1 MVTST
6 LYASTRSTKKWPS
19 CVFVCYILAL
29 ILVAAACGRRGA
41 GSGPRSPQEELRSFH
56 LQDDFNIQLFASE
69 SDVMSPVEMVFD
81 ENGRIY
87 VAEMLDYPADP
98 SPGKPARSR
107 IRLLETND
115 DGRIIRSTI
124 FAENVLQVSGI
135 MPWKGGLIVTSAP
148 DILYMK
154 DTNGDGKADVREV
167 LYTGFLKG
175 DPEVRI
181 TNPRLGIDNWI
192 YCSNDGQEGRIKSP
206 KHPDWPPVSVGG
218 ADFRFR
224 LDRDGNPAE
233 PASGPT
239 EFGSTFDVW
248 GNRFISQNTMH
259 IRHVVVPMQ
268 YLARSPL
275 LDVGAVA
282 LDISDHGRP
291 SGRMYP
297 MAPPPAWRVERTRLR
312 QQAYRENHME
322 SVRPLDPSTEMAEGY
337 FTAASGGT
345 IYSGD
350 QFPGKYQGNLFTG
363 DVSGNLI
370 HRDILTP
377 DGVTFIASRAPEDR
391 EREFLAATDPWFRP
405 CNFANAPDGNL
416 YVMDIYR
423 EFIETPES
431 IPATLKKMMN
441 LWNGDTTGR
450 IYRLVPKN
458 ASHKRS
464 LKSNLGSATIP
475 ELVKN
480 LENSNGWHRDT
491 AHRLLIERQ
500 DATAVPFL
508 KELLQRSQF
517 PPARIHALW
526 VLESLSAVDAP
537 TAIKALRDPHPR
549 VREHAVRVAEALI
562 ATSRP
567 VAQALLAMT
576 SDSDARVQ
584 YQLAFTLGQLN
595 GEPRLGALAEV
606 ASHHANDHW
615 FRIAILSSVHDAA
628 AQFFDRV
635 RTTTQLMSEPEF
647 LSQLASLIGAKHDP
661 QEIAHFLRALPQLK
675 QPDAGLSGLSK
686 GLRLSGVRAVR
697 VPGAEALLMRYLNSS
712 SEQMQEA
719 AWETARYLEMP
730 GLTKKATAD
739 ALASDLDIKR
749 RTHAVQ
755 VLRSAQYSSAGPV
768 LRKILESQPA
778 SELQSAAIE
787 SLAAFDDPDVA
798 PALIANW
805 NSYDPKARKKALSA
819 LLNQQQRVP
828 VVLQA
833 LKNHQM
839 EINAIDAAGRAR
851 LFQYS
856 DRSIAESARRLFQS
870 DRSDR
875 ASVVERYRD
884 VLQMDGDPAHGK
896 KAFEETCGKCHL
908 PRKQGGR
915 VGPDLSGIS
924 NKTKEE
930 LLTSI
935 LNPSYAIEPQFTN
948 YIITTKDGSLLDGI
962 IVNQTPGTITVRGNS
977 EQDETLLRKNIVEI
991 RASKISLMPDD
1002 LEKSL
1007 SRKDLADV
1015 ISYLEGDL

>member
-1 MVTST
+1 MR
-6 LYASTRSTKKWPS
+6 LR
-19 CVFVCYILAL
+19 CYLLAL
-29 ILVAAACGRRGA
+29 VSVIAACGRRSG
-41 GSGPRSPQEELRSFH
+41 GPGPRSPQDELRSFH
-56 LQDDFNIQLFASE
+56 LHDDFNIELFVSE
-69 SDVMSPVEMVFD
+69 PDVMSPVEMVFD

-98 SPGKPARSR
+98 PPGKAARSR
-107 IRLLETND
+107 IRLLETD
-115 DGRIIRSTI
+115 SQGKIVRTTI
-124 FAENVLQVSGI
+124 FADNVLEVSGI
-135 MPWKGGLIVTSAP
+135 MPWKGGLVVTSAP

-154 DTNGDGKADVREV
+154 DTNGDGKADIREV

-192 YCSNDGQEGRIKSP
+192 YCSNDGQQASIKTP
-206 KHPDWPPVSVGG
+206 KHPEWPPISVGG

-224 LDRDGNPAE
+224 LDRDGHPAE

-248 GNRFISQNTMH
+248 GNRFISQNTIH
-259 IRHVVVPMQ
+259 VRHVVVPMQ
-268 YLARSPL
+268 YLARAPL
-275 LDVGAVA
+275 LDVGAVS

-297 MAPPPAWRVERTRLR
+297 LAQPPAWRVERTRLR
-312 QQAYRENHME
+312 QQLYHENHME
-322 SVRPLDPSTEMAEGY
+322 SVRPLDPSTEMAAGY

-350 QFPGKYQGNLFTG
+350 QFSGKYRGNLFTG

-370 HRDILTP
+370 HRDILTA
-377 DGVTFIASRAPEDR
+377 DGLSFVASRAPEER

-441 LWNGDTTGR
+441 LWSGDTTGR
-450 IYRLVPKN
+450 IYRLVPKG

-491 AHRLLIERQ
+491 AHRLLTERQ
-500 DATAVPFL
+500 DATAVPLL
-508 KELLQRSQF
+508 KELLEKSPF

-526 VLESLSAVDAP
+526 VLESLSAIDAP
-537 TAIKALRDPHPR
+537 TAVKALRDPHPR
-549 VREHAVRVAEALI
+549 VREHAVRVAEELI

-584 YQLAFTLGQLN
+584 FQLAFTLGQIN
-595 GEPRLGALAEV
+595 GEARLGALAEL

-615 FRIAILSSVHDAA
+615 FRIAVLSSVHDAA

-635 RTTTQLMSEPEF
+635 RSTKELLSEPEF

-661 QEIAHFLRALPQLK
+661 REIAHFLGALPQLK
-675 QPDAGLSGLSK
+675 QPDAALSGLSK
-686 GLRLSGVRAVR
+686 GLRLSGVRALQ
-697 VPGAEALLMRYLNSS
+697 VPGAEALLARYLNSP
-712 SEQMQEA
+712 SEQIQEA
-719 AWETARYLEMP
+719 AWGAAGYLEMP
-730 GLTKKATAD
+730 GLTRKAAAD
-739 ALASDLDIKR
+739 ALASNLDIKR
-749 RTHAVQ
+749 RTHAVH
-755 VLRSAQYSSAGPV
+755 VLRGAQYASAGPV

-787 SLAAFDDPDVA
+787 SMAAFDDPGVA

-805 NSYDPKARKKALSA
+805 NSYDPEARKKALSA
-819 LLNQQQRVP
+819 LLNQRERVP
-828 VVLQA
+828 VLLQA

-851 LFQYS
+851 LLQYS
-856 DRSIAESARRLFQS
+856 DRSIAESARQLFQS
-870 DRSDR
+870 DTSDR
-875 ASVVERYRD
+875 AKVVESYRD
-884 VLQMDGDPAHGK
+884 VLQMAGDPAHGK
-896 KAFEETCGKCHL
+896 KAFEQTCGKCHL

-948 YIITTKDGSLLDGI
+948 YIITTKGGALLDGI
-962 IVNQTPGTITVRGNS
+962 IANQTPGTITVRGNS
-977 EQDETLLRKNIVEI
+977 EQDETLLRENIVEM

-1007 SRKDLADV
+1007 SRQDLADV
-1015 ISYLEGDL
+1015 ISYLLGDL